1 MTVNGD
7 DAFLM
12 VNKTEELLKINGDD
26 ILSTIHQFMITVNNA
41 SDHDNRQQYII
52 SVDVHQYLIS
62 C

>member
-26 ILSTIHQFMITVNNA
+26 ILSMVNK
-41 SDHDNRQQYII
+41 S
-52 SVDVHQYLIS
+52 
-62 C
+62 